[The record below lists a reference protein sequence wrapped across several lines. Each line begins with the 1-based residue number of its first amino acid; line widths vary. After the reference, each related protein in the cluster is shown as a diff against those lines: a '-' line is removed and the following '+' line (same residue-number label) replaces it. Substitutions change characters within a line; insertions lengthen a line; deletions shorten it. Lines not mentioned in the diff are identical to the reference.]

1 MFQTPNWQCVHTL
14 HGHSSSVTS
23 VVITPDGQT
32 IVSGSSDSTIKL
44 WNLNTGEEIH
54 TLAGHSQGVT
64 SITLSPDGQTLASG
78 SKDATIKLWN
88 LSNKEEIYTING
100 HSNIITSVAISPDE
114 KTLAS
119 ASEDTTIK
127 LWNLSNGKQIRTLK
141 WPVEIYYGLDILFSP
156 DGKILVSSSGDDY
169 VSLSA
174 VAFNLATGDEIWTKH
189 WKEGMDSVY
198 AIAVSPDA
206 ENFATLH
213 SRGNIKL
220 WNLYTGAKIYTLAET
235 SMGDFCLAFS
245 PDGKILAS
253 GGWDSDSEDDSRE
266 PGIIE
271 LWNLDAREKLCSL
284 LGHSWGVYSVAFSP
298 DGQTLVEVMKI
309 LSRFGKEIYKRGKFC
324 IIFN

>member
-1 MFQTPNWQCVHTL
+1 MFPTPNWQCVHTL

-32 IVSGSSDSTIKL
+32 VVSGSSDSTIKL
-44 WNLNTGEEIH
+44 WNLNTGQEIH
-54 TLAGHSQGVT
+54 TLAGHLQGVT
-64 SITLSPDGQTLASG
+64 SIAISPDGQTLASG
-78 SKDATIKLWN
+78 SKDRTIKVWN
-88 LSNKEEIYTING
+88 LSTQEEIYTING
-100 HSNIITSVAISPDE
+100 HSNIITSVAICPDN

-127 LWNLSNGKQIRTLK
+127 LWNLRNGEEIRTLK
-141 WPVEIYYGLDILFSP
+141 WPVEVFYSLDILFSP
-156 DGKILVSSSGDDY
+156 DGKILLSSSADDY

-174 VAFNLATGDEIWTKH
+174 VAFNFTTGDEIWTKH

-198 AIAVSPDA
+198 AIAVSPDG
-206 ENFATLH
+206 ETFATLH
-213 SRGNIKL
+213 CVGTIKL
-220 WNLYTGAKIYTLAET
+220 WNLYTGTEIYTLAEN

-253 GGWDSDSEDDSRE
+253 GGWDSGSEDDSTE

-271 LWNLDAREKLCSL
+271 LWNLDTRDKICSL

-298 DGQTLVEVMKI
+298 DGQTLVSGSDENTIKI
-309 LSRFGKEIYKRGKFC
+309 WQRDV
-324 IIFN
+324 